1 MIRLLLVT
9 IAALALAGSCT
20 FAGAGEE
27 QVLISLTDE
36 VIVPRYR
43 LLAERMAHLDSSLAS
58 LCARPSEAG
67 LEDARGAWRAAREP
81 LMRSEAMWFGPMM
94 DRRSL
99 RLVDWS
105 EVDPVRIEAM
115 LAERESI
122 DAATVRDSLS
132 STQRGLGAVEYVLFD
147 PDAVRALSDPGSL
160 RCAYLVALG
169 EVARVEVD
177 AVLAEWDSDRSGR
190 AVFRDFFTGRS
201 ASSMLSGT
209 AVAELVR
216 TQVFLARSLA
226 DMRLATALGLRGG
239 GPDPSAIPGGLGH
252 PGLSDLRNE
261 LLGMRDMYEGS
272 GQGEGLGISDLIV
285 PLSEETDRRMRDGFE
300 AALAAVDAIEGPLA
314 VAVIERPRQVRAAY
328 DRLSDLRMTLN
339 TEVVSLLGVS
349 VGFSD
354 TDGDSLR

>member
-1 MIRLLLVT
+1 MIRIFI
-9 IAALALAGSCT
+9 IAALALAGSCI
-20 FAGAGEE
+20 FAGADES
-27 QVLISLTDE
+27 QVLVSLTDE

-43 LLAERMAHLDSSLAS
+43 ELAERMDHLDSSLAS
-58 LCARPSEAG
+58 LCARPSEAA
-67 LEDARGAWRAAREP
+67 LQDARAAWRAAREP

-105 EVDPVRIEAM
+105 EVDPARIEAM

-132 STQRGLGAVEYVLFD
+132 STQRGLGALEYVLFD
-147 PDAVRALSDPGSL
+147 PDAARMLSDPVSI
-160 RCAYLVALG
+160 RCDYLLALG

-177 AVLAEWDSDRSGR
+177 AVLAEWDVDRSGR
-190 AVFRDFFTGRS
+190 AAFKDFFTGRS
-201 ASSMLSGT
+201 ASSMLTGG

-239 GPDPSAIPGGLGH
+239 GPDPSAVPGGLGH
-252 PGLSDLRNE
+252 AGLSDLRNE

-272 GQGEGLGISDLIV
+272 GQEEGLGISDLIV
-285 PLSEETDRRMRDGFE
+285 PLSEETDRRMREGFE
-300 AALAAVDAIEGPLA
+300 AALAAIDEIEGPLG

-328 DRLSDLRMTLN
+328 DRLADLRMTLA

>member
-1 MIRLLLVT
+1 M
-9 IAALALAGSCT
+9 AALALAGSCT
-20 FAGAGEE
+20 FSGADES
-27 QVLISLTDE
+27 QVLVSLTDE

-43 LLAERMAHLDSSLAS
+43 ELAERMDHLDSSLVS
-58 LCARPSEAG
+58 LCARPSDGALKEAR
-67 LEDARGAWRAAREP
+67 AAWRAAREP

-105 EVDPVRIEAM
+105 EVDPERIEAM

-122 DAATVRDSLS
+122 DAETVRDSLS

-147 PDAVRALSDPGSL
+147 PDAARLLSDPGSP
-160 RCAYLVALG
+160 RCAYLVAVG

-177 AVLAEWDSDRSGR
+177 AVLAEWDVDRSGR
-190 AVFRDFFTGRS
+190 AAFRDFFTGRS

-239 GPDPSAIPGGLGH
+239 GPDPSAVPGGLGH
-252 PGLSDLRNE
+252 VGLSDLRSE

-272 GQGEGLGISDLIV
+272 GQGDGLGISDLIV
-285 PLSEETDRRMRDGFE
+285 PLSEETDRRMRQGFE
-300 AALAAVDAIEGPLA
+300 GALAAIDAIDGPLR
-314 VAVIERPRQVRAAY
+314 VAVIERPEQVRVAY
-328 DRLSDLRMTLN
+328 DRLAELRMTLA
-339 TEVVSLLGVS
+339 TEVVSLLGIS